1 MKEAINPIVAGQLEQ
16 LALEPGRPLIVC
28 DADEVLFS
36 FMDGFER
43 FLHREAH
50 YFAWRNYELAGNVRR
65 RGETSPVDPA
75 TIEALLSGYWAAHA
89 ETMPVVAGAPEALRA
104 LAMHAQIVILT
115 NTPLEH
121 QTARGRALARRRLDY
136 PMIVN
141 LGLKGPAVE
150 WLSGK
155 VAAATFFI
163 DDSPRHHRSVAA
175 HVASVVRLQFIG
187 DRRLAGL
194 LGPAPEAHYRTD
206 TWAAARAVIER
217 ELARTKIERELART
231 AIERKLGLSSP

>member
-1 MKEAINPIVAGQLEQ
+1 MKEALNPIVAGQLVR

-28 DADEVLFS
+28 DADEVLFA
-36 FMDGFER
+36 FMAGFER
-43 FLHREAH
+43 FLHRKAH

-65 RGETSPVDPA
+65 RGEASPVDPA
-75 TIEALLSGYWAAHA
+75 TVEALLSAYWAAHA
-89 ETMPVVAGAPEALRA
+89 ETMSVVAGAPEALRA
-104 LAMHAQIVILT
+104 LAMHAQVLILT

-121 QTARGRALARRRLDY
+121 QAARGRALARRGLNY

-141 LGLKGPAVE
+141 VGLKGPAVE
-150 WLSGK
+150 WLSGQ
-155 VAAATFFI
+155 VAAATFFV

-175 HVASVVRLQFIG
+175 HAESVVRLQFIG

-194 LGPAPEAHYRTD
+194 LGPAAEAHYRTD

-217 ELARTKIERELART
+217 ELGRPR
-231 AIERKLGLSSP
+231 S